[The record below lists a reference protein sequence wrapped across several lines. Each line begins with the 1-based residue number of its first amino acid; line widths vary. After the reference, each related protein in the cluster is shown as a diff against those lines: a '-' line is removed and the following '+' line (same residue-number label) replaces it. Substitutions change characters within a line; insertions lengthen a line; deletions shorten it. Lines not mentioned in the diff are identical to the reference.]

1 MSHVYHPL
9 AESNGKLLTLLRALK
24 AKGGVQLSR
33 RQVGK
38 HMSASSLSALEAKN
52 EFEFIIPPANPPDRV
67 FSCALQTTSLN
78 ERGRQLRRPYNI
90 LPGRPKPGR
99 REPVV
104 HVGSG
109 VKMPDL
115 SL

>member
-1 MSHVYHPL
+1 VNHVYYPL
-9 AESNGKLLTLLRALK
+9 AESNGKLLTLLKALK
-24 AKGGVQLSR
+24 AKGGVQRSR
-33 RQVGK
+33 RRVGK
-38 HMSASSLSALEAKN
+38 HMSASSLSALEAKK
-52 EFEFIIPPANPPDRV
+52 EFEFIIPLANPPDRV
-67 FSCALQTTSLN
+67 FSCA
-78 ERGRQLRRPYNI
+78 R
-90 LPGRPKPGR
+90 GRPKPGR